1 MRVVHRVTVMS
12 AGVVGVQLPLV
23 KSHGLIRRPR
33 PGTVQNCTWE
43 LQAEIWC
50 VPAWYKK
57 YTTEL
62 RAAMRICRGT
72 VHLCTTNLHAEMRYV
87 PARYACV
94 PRIYKRQCNLY
105 RQGTNLHLGFTVRR
119 AICTSSERR
128 PLYYYLIDSEVQN
141 YCCTALGLQRHD
153 RILVRLLAGSPR
165 MALQNFSPLFGR
177 PAVPPASSVKKA
189 AQITAASFVVWIR

>member
-1 MRVVHRVTVMS
+1 MYLRFICGTKGLCR
-12 AGVVGVQLPLV
+12 
-23 KSHGLIRRPR
+23 HGK
-33 PGTVQNCTWE
+33 NCTSELQAQTGRAPARYTNCTSE

-50 VPAWYKK
+50 VPVWYRKN
-57 YTTEL
+57 TTEL

-72 VHLCTTNLHAEMRYV
+72 VHLCTTNLHADMRYV

-94 PRIYKRQCNLY
+94 PRIYKRQCSLY
-105 RQGTNLHLGFTVRR
+105 RHGTNLYFGFTVRR

-128 PLYYYLIDSEVQN
+128 PLYYYLIDSEVQT

-153 RILVRLLAGSPR
+153 RIFVRFLAGSPH

-177 PAVPPASSVKKA
+177 PAVAPASSMKKT
-189 AQITAASFVVWIR
+189 AQITAASFVSSKR